1 MTQDE
6 EEGDAK
12 DGKIAIPLETTVREE
27 FAKGDEFTQQEQLL
41 MKYNEDLINRKT
53 KEFSLEDILKVAEL
67 LLKWNSKNLQ
77 MIQYIQE
84 LLTIKL

>member
-1 MTQDE
+1 
-6 EEGDAK
+6 
-12 DGKIAIPLETTVREE
+12 
-27 FAKGDEFTQQEQLL
+27 
-41 MKYNEDLINRKT
+41 MKYNEDLTNRKT